1 MKKKRGYLKCKLV
14 IWLLNPCEIISNVY
28 CCQLVNT
35 EMCGFYLHAK
45 LLVAGEVLRQKHS
58 ILSVG
63 IPPKINP
70 NKH

>member
-1 MKKKRGYLKCKLV
+1 MMKKRGYLKCKLV

-35 EMCGFYLHAK
+35 EMCGFHLHAK
-45 LLVAGEVLRQKHS
+45 LLVVAEVLRQKHS
-58 ILSVG
+58 IVSVG